1 MVLMSCQVVPCTV
14 VPCCLIGRT
23 FSPRYS
29 SQNRCVCLG
38 VGGPQIV
45 VYASRVLE
53 AQPWLPGLYII
64 VFNSVAVTVVYCSR
78 TTSTDLDGF
87 HGVKSVQA
95 LDPKTWEVG
104 ILAR

>member
-1 MVLMSCQVVPCTV
+1 MCW
-14 VPCCLIGRT
+14 GE
-23 FSPRYS
+23 
-29 SQNRCVCLG
+29 
-38 VGGPQIV
+38 GGPQIV

-78 TTSTDLDGF
+78 ATSTDSDGF
-87 HGVKSVQA
+87 HGIKSVEA

-104 ILAR
+104 TPVR